1 MGVGRPDAIQTMTDY
16 YSILRK
22 AVTDRDQPSEA
33 ERYELYE
40 RARRMV
46 VSRLRG
52 TDPPWLDADIDE
64 QLAAFDD
71 AVARLESEFKNERVR
86 PAPHR
91 RGSVARE
98 GPPVEH
104 ALRPQAARA
113 VAAPRRRTGLA
124 IVGVLAAALLIG
136 LGLYYI
142 PSRDHPPPQTPIR
155 PAEPAQ
161 STSAKT
167 GPMSDRSAGDPAQ
180 ASYVLRKQHVY
191 YRTTH
196 PSGTV
201 MISRGQRFLY
211 IVQPNQV
218 AIRYAIGVGPECVDV
233 VGLFQITDKVNRP
246 SPDENQVRHTEG
258 ASPSNRKGEMEAR
271 FGPRALY
278 FGGGG
283 HAVHGTAE
291 PARIGQS
298 ASFGCFHQWNQDIVD
313 LYDRVPLNQRVVV
326 AN

>member
-1 MGVGRPDAIQTMTDY
+1 MTDY

-22 AVTDRDQPSEA
+22 AVTDRDQPNEV

-52 TDPPWLDADIDE
+52 ADPPWLDADIDA
-64 QLAAFDD
+64 QLAAFDA
-71 AVARLESEFKNERVR
+71 AVARLESELKNDRVR
-86 PAPHR
+86 PAPQR
-91 RGSVARE
+91 RASVA
-98 GPPVEH
+98 PVER
-104 ALRPQAARA
+104 ALQPPGAGA
-113 VAAPRRRTGLA
+113 VASPSRRTRLA
-124 IVGVLAAALLIG
+124 IVGVLVATLLIG
-136 LGLYYI
+136 LGVYYI
-142 PSRDHPPPQTPIR
+142 PSRDYPRPQTSIR
-155 PAEPAQ
+155 PAEP
-161 STSAKT
+161 T
-167 GPMSDRSAGDPAQ
+167 Q

-196 PSGTV
+196 PSGTI

-211 IVQPNQV
+211 VVQPNQV
-218 AIRYAIGVGPECVDV
+218 AIRYAIGVGPECENV
-233 VGLFQITDKVNRP
+233 VGLFQITDKVSRP
-246 SPDENQVRHTEG
+246 GPGENQVRSIEG

-278 FGGGG
+278 FGGG
-283 HAVHGTAE
+283 HAVHGTEE

-298 ASFGCFHQWNQDIVD
+298 ASFGCFHQWNQDVVD
-313 LYDRVPLNQRVVV
+313 LYDRVSLNERVVV